1 MGRKMNFWRV
11 WLTLFLGV
19 ALLAPIPGQ
28 AKEEPGA
35 AQMQREKLAKDLDL
49 TPAKAKEFQAV
60 GDKYARSRQALI
72 EQIKKNER
80 ELEKAL
86 AAPKPDA
93 AKIKNLVAAV
103 STDHSQ
109 LFETFKVQRQEEL
122 RLLTPVQQGKFIM
135 ALKKWHEEMCQR
147 YEKPQK
153 K

>member
-1 MGRKMNFWRV
+1 MARKMNFWMV

-19 ALLAPIPGQ
+19 ALLAPLPVQ
-28 AKEEPGA
+28 AKEGADA
-35 AQMQREKLAKDLDL
+35 AQIQRAKLAKDLQL
-49 TPAKAKEFQAV
+49 TPEKAKEFQAV

-72 EQIKKNER
+72 EQIKKNEG

-86 AAPKPDA
+86 AAPKADA
-93 AKIKNLVAAV
+93 AKIKNLVTAISAH
-103 STDHSQ
+103 HSQ

-135 ALKKWHEEMCQR
+135 ALKKWHKEMCQR
-147 YEKPQK
+147 YEKPEK